1 MHGGYRRQTRNSV
14 LAFLTRRKFFAA
26 AAAGALAVAA
36 DAAVFEPNDPQLVQ
50 IEIALERLPPVWDG
64 LRIAQLSDFH
74 YDPYF
79 SVVPIRKAISV
90 LNGLRPDLVVLT
102 GDFVTVPFG
111 RHQDRDSADVI
122 DPCASLLAQL
132 HAPLGRLAVL
142 GNHDVISDPARIVS
156 ALETR
161 GIPVLRNRSTSFVR
175 AGARLWLAGIDDVL
189 EGHANLQLT
198 LAGIPPEEPVILLA
212 HEPDFAVYTARF
224 PVDLQLS
231 GHSHGGQVRLPLLGA
246 PVLPPL
252 ARRYPWGLHRLGG
265 LTLYTNVGIGTIALP
280 VRFLCPPEIT
290 LITLRVAGGMKSGGL
305 RSSTIPHPEGGPRTG
320 GTSAAVGAGKIGG

>member
-1 MHGGYRRQTRNSV
+1 M
-14 LAFLTRRKFFAA
+14 AFLTRRKFLAA

-36 DAAVFEPNDPQLVQ
+36 DAAVFEPNDPKLVQ
-50 IEIALERLPPVWDG
+50 IEIALERLPAVWDG
-64 LRIAQLSDFH
+64 LRVAQLSDFH

-90 LNGLRPDLVVLT
+90 VNGLRPDLVVLT
-102 GDFVTVPFG
+102 GDFVTVQPY
-111 RHQDRDSADVI
+111 RRDHHRDWADVI

-132 HAPLGRLAVL
+132 HSPLGSLAVL
-142 GNHDVISDPARIVS
+142 GNHDVISDPERIVS

-161 GIPVLRNRSTSFVR
+161 GIPVLRNRSTSWAR
-175 AGARLWLAGIDDVL
+175 AGARLWFAGTDDVL
-189 EGHANLQLT
+189 EGHANLPLT

-212 HEPDFAVYTARF
+212 HEPDFAVDAARF

-246 PVLPPL
+246 LVLPPL
-252 ARRYPWGLHRLGG
+252 ARRYPWGLHRIGG

-290 LITLRVAGGMKSGGL
+290 LITLRAAGGMKSGG
-305 RSSTIPHPEGGPRTG
+305 SSVLDDSGP
-320 GTSAAVGAGKIGG
+320 AGPAENRWDIGGCAGPAI

>member
-1 MHGGYRRQTRNSV
+1 M
-14 LAFLTRRKFFAA
+14 AFLTRRKFLAA

-36 DAAVFEPNDPQLVQ
+36 DAAIFEPNDPKLVQ
-50 IEIALERLPPVWDG
+50 IEIALERLPAVWDG
-64 LRIAQLSDFH
+64 LRVVQLSDFH

-90 LNGLRPDLVVLT
+90 VNGLRPDLVVLT
-102 GDFVTVPFG
+102 GDFVTAQTFG
-111 RHQDRDSADVI
+111 RDHDQSSADVI

-132 HAPLGRLAVL
+132 QSPLGSLAVL
-142 GNHDVISDPARIVS
+142 GNHDVISDHERIVR

-161 GIPVLRNRSTSFVR
+161 GIPVLRNRSTAFAR
-175 AGARLWLAGIDDVL
+175 AGARLWFAGTDDVL
-189 EGHANLQLT
+189 EGHANLPLT
-198 LAGIPPEEPVILLA
+198 LQGIPPEEPVILLA
-212 HEPDFAVYTARF
+212 HEPDFAVHAARF

-231 GHSHGGQVRLPLLGA
+231 GHSHGGQIRIPLLGA

-252 ARRYPWGLHRLGG
+252 ARRYPWGLHRIGG

-290 LITLRVAGGMKSGGL
+290 LITLRAAGGMRSGGI
-305 RSSTIPHPEGGPRTG
+305 RSSTSPGPEGRQRPG
-320 GTSAAVGAGKIGG
+320 GTSAAAEARNFGS

>member
-1 MHGGYRRQTRNSV
+1 
-14 LAFLTRRKFFAA
+14 LAFLTRRKFLAA

-36 DAAVFEPNDPQLVQ
+36 DAAVFEPNDPKLVQ
-50 IEIALERLPPVWDG
+50 IEIALERLPAAWDG
-64 LRIAQLSDFH
+64 FRIAQLSDFH

-90 LNGLRPDLVVLT
+90 VNGLRPDLVVLT
-102 GDFVTVPFG
+102 GDFVTVQPFG
-111 RHQDRDSADVI
+111 RDHDRDWADDI

-132 HAPLGRLAVL
+132 HSPMGSLAVL
-142 GNHDVISDPARIVS
+142 GNHDVISDPERIVS

-161 GIPVLRNRSTSFVR
+161 GIPVLRNRSTSFAR
-175 AGARLWLAGIDDVL
+175 AGARLWFAGTDDVL

-212 HEPDFAVYTARF
+212 HEPDFAVYAARF

-231 GHSHGGQVRLPLLGA
+231 GHSHGGQIRLPLLGA

-252 ARRYPWGLHRLGG
+252 ARRYPWGLHRIGG
-265 LTLYTNVGIGTIALP
+265 LTLYTNVGIGTIGLP

-290 LITLRVAGGMKSGGL
+290 LVTLRAAGGMRSGGL
-305 RSSTIPHPEGGPRTG
+305 SSSTIPGADHRPRTEWTLAAQPGNFG
-320 GTSAAVGAGKIGG
+320 G

>member
-1 MHGGYRRQTRNSV
+1 
-14 LAFLTRRKFFAA
+14 LAFLTRRKFLAA

-36 DAAVFEPNDPQLVQ
+36 DAAIFEPNDPKLVQ
-50 IEIALERLPPVWDG
+50 IEIALERLPAVWDG
-64 LRIAQLSDFH
+64 LRVVQLSDFH

-90 LNGLRPDLVVLT
+90 VNGLRPDLVVLT
-102 GDFVTVPFG
+102 GDFVTAQTFG
-111 RHQDRDSADVI
+111 LDHDQSSADVI

-132 HAPLGRLAVL
+132 QSPLGSLAVL
-142 GNHDVISDPARIVS
+142 GNHDVISDHERIVR

-161 GIPVLRNRSTSFVR
+161 GIPVLRNRSTAFAR
-175 AGARLWLAGIDDVL
+175 AGARLWFAGTDDVL
-189 EGHANLQLT
+189 EGHANLPLT
-198 LAGIPPEEPVILLA
+198 LQGIPPEEPVILLA
-212 HEPDFAVYTARF
+212 HEPDFAVHAARF

-231 GHSHGGQVRLPLLGA
+231 GHSHGGQIRIPLLGA

-252 ARRYPWGLHRLGG
+252 ARRYPWGLHRIGG

-290 LITLRVAGGMKSGGL
+290 LITLRAAGGMRSGGI
-305 RSSTIPHPEGGPRTG
+305 RSSTSPGPEGRQRPG
-320 GTSAAVGAGKIGG
+320 GTSAAAEARNFGS

>member
-1 MHGGYRRQTRNSV
+1 M
-14 LAFLTRRKFFAA
+14 AFLTRRKFLAA

-36 DAAVFEPNDPQLVQ
+36 DAAIFEPNDPKLVQ
-50 IEIALERLPPVWDG
+50 IEIALERLPAVWDG
-64 LRIAQLSDFH
+64 LRVVQLSDFH

-90 LNGLRPDLVVLT
+90 VNGLRPDLVVLT
-102 GDFVTVPFG
+102 GDFVTAQTFG
-111 RHQDRDSADVI
+111 RDHDQSSADVI

-132 HAPLGRLAVL
+132 QSPLGSLAVL
-142 GNHDVISDPARIVS
+142 GNHDVISDHERIVR

-161 GIPVLRNRSTSFVR
+161 GIPVLRNRSTAFAR
-175 AGARLWLAGIDDVL
+175 AGARLWFAGTDDVL
-189 EGHANLQLT
+189 EGHANLPLT
-198 LAGIPPEEPVILLA
+198 LQGIPPEEPVILLA
-212 HEPDFAVYTARF
+212 HEPDFAVHAARF

-231 GHSHGGQVRLPLLGA
+231 GHSHGGQIRLPLLGA

-252 ARRYPWGLHRLGG
+252 ARRYPWGLHRIGG

-290 LITLRVAGGMKSGGL
+290 LITLRAAGGMRSGGI
-305 RSSTIPHPEGGPRTG
+305 RSSTSPGPEGRQRPG
-320 GTSAAVGAGKIGG
+320 GTSAAAEARNFGS